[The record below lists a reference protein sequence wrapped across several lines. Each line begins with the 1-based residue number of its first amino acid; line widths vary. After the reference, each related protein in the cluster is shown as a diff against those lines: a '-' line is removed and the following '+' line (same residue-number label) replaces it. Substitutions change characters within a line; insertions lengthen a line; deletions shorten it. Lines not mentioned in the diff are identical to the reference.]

1 MDTTLKIFCFPV
13 HRPSLNS
20 SDVYIKRASSYVCCL
35 RQRSRKFFVKYKA
48 LLMEVGSSIN
58 LEPRGVQMI
67 IFSHLCKGQ
76 PFSSTIMKCTHFLHG
91 PPTSNCRPQPCP
103 PPSRGLS
110 PACWPQTLSGN
121 FFLPACPRPLP
132 SLLGSVYARV
142 RRSQTRARRVP
153 VHTAAFKM
161 DKQQSPTK
169 EHTKLCSMLRG
180 SPNGKGVWGTCTW
193 IHGYV

>member
-1 MDTTLKIFCFPV
+1 
-13 HRPSLNS
+13 
-20 SDVYIKRASSYVCCL
+20 
-35 RQRSRKFFVKYKA
+35 
-48 LLMEVGSSIN
+48 MEVGSSIN

-121 FFLPACPRPLP
+121 IFLPACPRPLP

-193 IHGYV
+193 IHVHGYMDMYRIHVYVWLSCSAVHLKSSQRC